1 MATTF
6 PTTLDI
12 LTNPGSGDTLNAPSH
27 STQHA
32 NSNDAIE
39 ALQAKVGVN
48 SSAITTSLDYV
59 VRNLP
64 AANITSGTLPSARLA
79 GITSLSLSTGA
90 GAIIKS
96 TEQRL
101 VSGSNQ
107 SAGLYMGDSS
117 SGNVATGGIEVSWDT
132 GNTNPIIGIGVTRD
146 TRGTK
151 ITMDYAGILRFF
163 SAGTEKLSI
172 TSSSAAFANGVT
184 APSGTFT
191 SLTSSST
198 ASLQGVVYIDAPG
211 IKYSGSAYGGG
222 GNNAIGFRWATP
234 DIIGVVD
241 NVVSCVVGTASDRR
255 LKTNIQPLVNGLATI
270 KQLRPVTY
278 NPLDVIGFDENKQII
293 LGDKDPY
300 DTVEGFIADEVEKVA
315 PWLVKG
321 GENGGYQSVNY
332 ALITPMLVQAI
343 QALDQRLSE
352 LESV

>member
-79 GITSLSLSTGA
+79 AITSLSLSTGS

-101 VSGSNQ
+101 VNGTNQ

-117 SGNVATGGIEVSWDT
+117 SGNVATGGIEVSWNT
-132 GNTNPIIGIGVTRD
+132 GNTNPTIGIGVTRD
-146 TRGTK
+146 SIGTK
-151 ITMDYAGILRFF
+151 ITMDYAGNLRFF
-163 SAGTEKLSI
+163 SCGTEKLSI
-172 TSSSAAFANGVT
+172 TSSSAAFANTIT
-184 APSGTFT
+184 APAGNF
-191 SLTSSST
+191 SSST
-198 ASLQGVVYIDAPG
+198 IGTGVF
-211 IKYSGSAYGGG
+211 SGSVTVQSQGIAYTGATSGGG
-222 GNNAIGFRWATP
+222 TANLVGFRWSSP
-234 DIIGVVD
+234 DIIGVID
-241 NVVSCVVGTASDRR
+241 NVTSCVVGTVSDRR
-255 LKTNIQPLVNGLATI
+255 FKTNIQPLVNGLATI